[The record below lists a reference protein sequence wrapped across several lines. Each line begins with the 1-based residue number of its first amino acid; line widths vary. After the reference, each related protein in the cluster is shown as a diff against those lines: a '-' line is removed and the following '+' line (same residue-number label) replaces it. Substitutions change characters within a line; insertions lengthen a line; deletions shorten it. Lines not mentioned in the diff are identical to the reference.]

1 MREGAPRFSRL
12 LPLRNTHQ
20 TVITLLGAMAI
31 VASKNS
37 DEFFPSSRSDDL
49 SDFEEIWRVLLILVV
64 LKNHSDP
71 AAVASLS
78 WDSDVLSVLVMS
90 DTFGSSKS
98 LPIRMRPVS
107 RWGDWWCKKG
117 VSFHL
122 KIRRFNEPDLSPE
135 PPFFNA

>member
-12 LPLRNTHQ
+12 LPFRNTHQ

-107 RWGDWWCKKG
+107 RRGTG
-117 VSFHL
+117 GA
-122 KIRRFNEPDLSPE
+122 RRGYHFI
-135 PPFFNA
+135 